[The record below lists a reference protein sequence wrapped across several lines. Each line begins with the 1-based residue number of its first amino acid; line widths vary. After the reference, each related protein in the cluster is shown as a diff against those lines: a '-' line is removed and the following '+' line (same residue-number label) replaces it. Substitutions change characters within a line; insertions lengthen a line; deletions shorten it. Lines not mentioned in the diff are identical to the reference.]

1 MKLKPK
7 LASVQTWEDDPGE
20 PPIGRTPIQRPTPEV
35 SHPSLPV
42 SVAGE
47 PPAESGDY
55 PGSAEFRYWAA
66 ADAMSRAS
74 NFWGPLMPAN
84 TTWNGSVGQVLT
96 AQLDSGDDLN
106 AYYDRSGLC
115 FFRHTVA
122 GVTVHSGESPDV
134 VCHEAGHAVLDALR
148 PQFWG
153 VLSAE
158 VGAFHESFGDMSAI
172 LSSLGVGA
180 VADEVLTETQGN
192 PARSSRLSRLA
203 EQLGWAIRQIDPSA
217 VDRDCLRNAA
227 NNFFYRDP
235 VTLRPSEPASQ
246 LSSEVHSFSR
256 VFTGAF
262 LDAVAGIFYQQPA
275 RDGDALVQAGQIM
288 GRLLVAALLA
298 TPTVPALYAQVAAH
312 MLAADKALYDGRYG
326 PALRSAFVRHGIL
339 SPSEAVAADQAAP
352 QHLAAI
358 TGVVPEP
365 GADLGTVTVPA
376 ERYGLTEPFTA
387 SAPSEQPRF
396 AVAGADPAIGSL
408 TPADP
413 AKAAETFIEDLFR
426 QGRIAVADE
435 FLTTSAAVVDG
446 TRTRTHQVTRQDSG
460 GLVLDRLLFL

>member
-7 LASVQTWEDDPGE
+7 LANVQTWEDDPGE

-42 SVAGE
+42 AVAGE

-74 NFWGPLMPAN
+74 EFWGPLMPPG
-84 TTWNGSVGQVLT
+84 TTWDRDVAGVLT
-96 AQLDSGDDLN
+96 AHLDSGDDLN
-106 AYYDRSGLC
+106 AYYDGRGVW

-134 VCHEAGHAVLDALR
+134 VCHEVGHAVLDALR

-172 LSSLGVGA
+172 LTSLGVGA
-180 VADEVLTETQGN
+180 VGDEVLIETQGK

-217 VDRDCLRNAA
+217 VDPDCLRNAA

-235 VTLRPSEPASQ
+235 VTLRPNEPASQ

-262 LDAVAGIFYQQPA
+262 LDALAGVFAAQPA
-275 RDGDALVQAGQIM
+275 RDGNALVEAGRIM
-288 GRLLVAALLA
+288 GRLLVDALLA
-298 TPTVPALYAQVAAH
+298 TPMVPAMYAQVAAH
-312 MLAADKALYDGRYG
+312 VLAADKALHDGAYG
-326 PALRSAFVRHGIL
+326 MALRSAFVRHGIL
-339 SPSEAVAADQAAP
+339 SPSDAVAADQAAP
-352 QHLAAI
+352 QHLEAI
-358 TGVVPEP
+358 TGMAP
-365 GADLGTVTVPA
+365 GAGTRLATITVPA
-376 ERYGLTEPFTA
+376 ERYGLTESFSA
-387 SAPSEQPRF
+387 SVPSQRPRF
-396 AVAGADPAIGSL
+396 SVAGADPAMGAL

-413 AKAAETFIEDLFR
+413 GLAAETFIEDLFR
-426 QGRIAVADE
+426 QGRVAVADE
-435 FLTTSAAVVDG
+435 YLTSSAVLVDSA
-446 TRTRTHQVTRQDSG
+446 RTRTHRVARQDSG
-460 GLVLDRLLFL
+460 GLVMDRLLFT